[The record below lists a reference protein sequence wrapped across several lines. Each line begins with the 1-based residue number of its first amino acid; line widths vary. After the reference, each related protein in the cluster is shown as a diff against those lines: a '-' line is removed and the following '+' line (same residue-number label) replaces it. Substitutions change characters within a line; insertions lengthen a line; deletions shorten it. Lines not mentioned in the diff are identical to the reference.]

1 MYISEVPVPDWV
13 LKSAEASEMRSRAK
27 VFDINKLNNLDKFNY
42 SETKS

>member
-27 VFDINKLNNLDKFNY
+27 VFDINKLNTIKEVNY
-42 SETKS
+42 GKEY

>member
-27 VFDINKLNNLDKFNY
+27 VFDINKLNNPKEVNY
-42 SETKS
+42 GKKY